1 MTLAVTKPYFEKIER
16 GTWEN
21 NAFQWIII
29 PVVFGERDTLDL
41 KVRFVGVITRFGLFF
56 CGFAFF
62 IIIPTVC
69 QNQSAPTAHFPST
82 ELRSSVLFCLNESF
96 RINLFPKS
104 PSQTQKSA
112 IIVACRLSSVRT
124 HGVPYGMWAAHQNDW
139 KCWVFVWFTHLW
151 LGLCIYNLS
160 TPCGFQSVYHSRRA
174 PASVV
179 QFKPLDRRPAN
190 QKRAFP
196 EPFCPSRAREI
207 RGGCDFTGQRWSLE
221 VCLGRSLQAARRVTD
236 NRDLWFYSEHC

>member
-1 MTLAVTKPYFEKIER
+1 MTKPYFEKIER
-16 GTWEN
+16 GTCEN

-41 KVRFVGVITRFGLFF
+41 KVRFVLCWCNHTIWLVCLRVRVFYHYSHGL
-56 CGFAFF
+56 
-62 IIIPTVC
+62 PE
-69 QNQSAPTAHFPST
+69 NRSAPTAHFPSA
-82 ELRSSVLFCLNESF
+82 ELRSGVLFCLTESF

-124 HGVPYGMWAAHQNDW
+124 HGVPYGLWAAHQNDW

-151 LGLCIYNLS
+151 FGLCIYNLS
-160 TPCGFQSVYHSRRA
+160 TPCGYHSRRA

-196 EPFCPSRAREI
+196 EPSCPSRAEKSAAVVI
-207 RGGCDFTGQRWSLE
+207 
-221 VCLGRSLQAARRVTD
+221 LQASAGHWRFAWAAACRLPGV
-236 NRDLWFYSEHC
+236 